1 VATASVKGTHGAMK
15 QIAYFYN
22 AKLRDD
28 ETDID
33 LNGDFIVPER
43 GQTLLRP
50 DGKYWKV
57 EAVTQR
63 YDGENAVT
71 AHLVYLVPAK

>member
-1 VATASVKGTHGAMK
+1 VTWPKRIVATASVKRTHMAMK

-33 LNGDFIVPER
+33 LSISTEIS
-43 GQTLLRP
+43 
-50 DGKYWKV
+50 
-57 EAVTQR
+57 
-63 YDGENAVT
+63 
-71 AHLVYLVPAK
+71 